1 MNSPYFSLHNENKM
15 KNPCQKSQPRVEI
28 SRKNQLS
35 EIISWRLL
43 KKNPSGAMI
52 WAVLGASAIVDM
64 YYYIHFLRRKEYQVI
79 Q

>member
-1 MNSPYFSLHNENKM
+1 MNNSCSE
-15 KNPCQKSQPRVEI
+15 SQPRVEI
-28 SRKNQLS
+28 PHKNLLS

-52 WAVLGASAIVDM
+52 WAVFGASVVMDF
-64 YYYIHFLRRKEYQVI
+64 YYYIHFLRRKEYQVT